1 MKKTAKISYR
11 QKTKEELQKTLKDA
25 KKMFLE
31 AKSKFATGN
40 QKDTSV
46 FKKIQYEIAYIQTL
60 LSENKNEKNNK

>member
-25 KKMFLE
+25 KKLFLE
-31 AKSKFATGN
+31 TKSKFATGN

-46 FKKIQYEIAYIQTL
+46 FKKIQYEIAYIKTL
-60 LSENKNEKNNK
+60 LKENDK